1 MANTSPIS
9 GGIPLSQP
17 PGIPLQGGPRP
28 PDPTANAS
36 PQARHA
42 AQEFE
47 SVFLTEMLQ
56 PMFEGLN
63 TDGLGGGGQGEE
75 MFRPMLIQQY
85 ADAISKGG
93 GIGIAA
99 HVLAELNRMH
109 AATPDQ
115 NAADAVAH
123 APPLVMPPAPTSM
136 AALDEDS
143 GSSNGADR

>member
-1 MANTSPIS
+1 MTDFA
-9 GGIPLSQP
+9 GMPLTPP
-17 PGIPLQGGPRP
+17 PGIPVTGGPRP
-28 PDPTANAS
+28 PDPAANAS

-56 PMFEGLN
+56 PMFEGLS
-63 TDGLGGGGQGEE
+63 TDELGGGGQGEE
-75 MFRPMLIQQY
+75 MFRPLLIQQY
-85 ADAISKGG
+85 ADAIAKGG

-109 AATPDQ
+109 AGAPDQ
-115 NAADAVAH
+115 SAADAVAH
-123 APPLVMPPAPTSM
+123 APPVITPPAPTSM

-143 GSSNGADR
+143 GPSHGADR